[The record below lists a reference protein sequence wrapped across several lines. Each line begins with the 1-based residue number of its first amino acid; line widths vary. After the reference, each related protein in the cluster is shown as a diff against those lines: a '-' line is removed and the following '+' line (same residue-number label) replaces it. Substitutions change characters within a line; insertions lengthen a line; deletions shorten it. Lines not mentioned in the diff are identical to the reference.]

1 MNDMKVTVNNSAKI
15 PCWKKWP
22 CAFLLSVV
30 FFVANLVAIDTYFKE
45 DFHASSLKQR
55 QKVIAPL
62 SIIRS
67 RIESFLNGDL
77 SQVKGLIGL
86 PMSNSDIDEK
96 LFSRVASELAADSP
110 HIKSLQLAP
119 NGVVTYVWPYEE
131 NKAAIGHDLFADPQ
145 RILAANKAIDSRY
158 LWIAGPVN
166 LKQGGVA
173 IIGRYPI
180 FIYDPKN
187 DGEKFWGFASIL
199 LNWESVIQSARF
211 YAEQDQYI
219 QFGIR
224 GKDGLGAEGEQM
236 FGQPEV
242 FINSP
247 IIMDIVLPG
256 GLWQLGA
263 IPTTGWLSPDSYKLE
278 LKVGLGIV
286 ALLLSISMFALL
298 GLPVSLR
305 KKIEEATQNLVASED
320 RLVDAL
326 ESIPDAFAI
335 FDASNNLVHC
345 NNNFK
350 VFYQQCADIIEE
362 GVPVRTL
369 IEHGL
374 TNHQYMGVSKA
385 ASSGELLKQ
394 LHEKLEQHNNCEN
407 HFEEELSDGR
417 VLRVT
422 QRRMRDGGLAGIR
435 VDITDLKNKEKEL
448 RASKLQADAAN
459 EAKSIF
465 LATVSHELRTPLN
478 VVIGVLTAL
487 EQSPLLPEKEVRK
500 VSVANRSGRHLLS
513 LVNEILD
520 LSQIESGEFGL
531 EVQAFTLNELL
542 KPVLSFAEFNA
553 EQNDLEFK
561 FEKLSS
567 VPECW
572 SGDVVRIRQI
582 LFNLLS
588 NAIKFTKTGK
598 VQLTLTQ
605 ASASSGASELIFNVD
620 DTGPGVCNSLRSKL
634 FQEFSQAE
642 KFMIREQGG
651 AGLGLAISRKLA
663 RICGGNIEYVDSPL
677 GGARFTLTIP
687 LAQQEPEPIKSSKSN
702 VDVSTIIAK
711 STKRILVVDDSKTNQ
726 MVIEC
731 LLEGEGHELYF
742 ADGGLEAIEMCKRM
756 AFDIILMD
764 IAMPGINGIQT
775 TMHIRNFLQEACP
788 LIVAVTAHAMIG
800 DRESYLQQGLD
811 GFIAKPVDKCQ
822 LLRIIS

>member
-1 MNDMKVTVNNSAKI
+1 MDNTKVTVNDSAKV

-22 CAFLLSVV
+22 CAFLLSAV
-30 FFVANLVAIDTYFKE
+30 FFIANLVAIDTYLKE
-45 DFHASSLKQR
+45 DFHANSLEQR

-86 PMSNSDIDEK
+86 PMSSSNIDEE
-96 LFSRVASELAADSP
+96 LFRRVASVLAADSP

-145 RILAANKAIDSRY
+145 RILAAQKAIDSRY
-158 LWIAGPVN
+158 LWIAGPVK

-180 FIYDPKN
+180 FVYDSIKG
-187 DGEKFWGFASIL
+187 GEKFWGFASIL
-199 LNWESVIQSARF
+199 LNWESVIESAQS
-211 YAEQDQYI
+211 YIEQDQYI

-224 GKDGLGAEGEQM
+224 GKDGLGADGEQM

-242 FINSP
+242 FTNSP
-247 IIMDIVLPG
+247 IIMDVVLPG

-263 IPTTGWLSPDSYKLE
+263 VPAKGWLSPEGYKLE
-278 LKVGLGIV
+278 LKLGLGIV
-286 ALLLSISMFALL
+286 SLLLSISMFALL

-305 KKIEEATQNLVASED
+305 KKIAEATRNLVASED

-345 NNNFK
+345 NDNFK
-350 VFYQQCADIIEE
+350 KFYHQCE
-362 GVPVRTL
+362 GVIQEGVSARKL
-369 IEHGL
+369 IEYGL
-374 TNHQYMGVSKA
+374 ANNQYMGVSET
-385 ASSGELLKQ
+385 ASPDELLIQ
-394 LHEKLEQHNNCEN
+394 LHEKLKQYNNGEN

-435 VDITDLKNKEKEL
+435 VDITDLKNKEREL
-448 RASKLQADAAN
+448 RKSKLQADAAN
-459 EAKSIF
+459 EAKSNF

-520 LSQIESGEFGL
+520 LSQIESGEFSL
-531 EVQAFTLNELL
+531 EVQSFTLNELL

-553 EQNDLEFK
+553 EQNGLGFNFERINPVLEN
-561 FEKLSS
+561 
-567 VPECW
+567 W
-572 SGDVVRIRQI
+572 DGDVVRIRQI

-588 NAIKFTKTGK
+588 NAIKFTNSGSVK
-598 VQLTLTQ
+598 LTLAQT
-605 ASASSGASELIFNVD
+605 SGSSELVFCVD
-620 DTGPGVCNSLRSKL
+620 DTGPGVLENLRSKL
-634 FQEFSQAE
+634 FQEFSQSE
-642 KFMIREQGG
+642 NFMNKEQGG

-663 RICGGNIEYVDSPL
+663 RLFGGDIEYSESPL

-687 LAQQEPEPIKSSKSN
+687 LTQHTPIQIKSPELGIAVDERKTKSR
-702 VDVSTIIAK
+702 
-711 STKRILVVDDSKTNQ
+711 KRILVVDDSQTNQ

-731 LLEGEGHELYF
+731 LLEGEGHELHF
-742 ADGGLEAIEMCKRM
+742 ADSGLGAIDMCKGLT
-756 AFDIILMD
+756 FDIILMD
-764 IAMPGINGIQT
+764 IAMPGMNGVEAT
-775 TMHIRNFLQEACP
+775 KHIKSFLKETCP

-800 DRESYLQQGLD
+800 DKENYLQQGLD
-811 GFIAKPVDKCQ
+811 GFITKPVDKSE
-822 LLRIIS
+822 LLRVIA